1 MKVHSIRKRF
11 IFTAFANLIRSII
24 TFFTG
29 ILLARWLGVD
39 SYGNM
44 AFLLGTFLAVRQLFD
59 MGSSS
64 AFFTFMSQRAQSKRF
79 VWSFFVWL
87 SLQLFVPFIIILLL
101 FPSHWI
107 ERIWHGEQRGL
118 ILLALIAV
126 FMQHS
131 VWPAVQQ
138 ACESQRQTILSQKL
152 SVIVIIFHFVAVV
165 LLWLVGE
172 LGLHVLFVAISLEY
186 MVATYFVHRNFC
198 YTDSLELDK
207 NYQSF
212 KIVFSKYLKYCLP
225 LIPFSWVGFLYL
237 FVDRWLLQK
246 YGGPI
251 EQAYYSV
258 AALFATVSLLATSS
272 ILRIFWKEIAEA
284 SEQNNHPRS
293 RELYWKVSRI
303 LFLIG
308 AIIAGFLIPW
318 AEDILKIMLGGEYV
332 GGAISLMIMFL
343 YPVHQS
349 MGQIGGTM
357 LLATE
362 RVSIQ
367 VTTGIIFMLLSMVV
381 TYLMLAPNDAI
392 IPGLGM
398 ASEGLAIKML
408 LMQFIQV
415 NVVAF
420 IIARTWNWPFDWV
433 YQPVSLLSC
442 VGLGWLVWFVTT
454 SLIFE
459 DVSFYIE
466 IVVAGVMYL
475 LSIVVLVFCLPW
487 LAGLTRNQLI
497 LEVSMIGHGK
507 LRFTRFKPKA

>member
-1 MKVHSIRKRF
+1 MMSQVIRSRF
-11 IFTAFANLIRSII
+11 VYSAFTNLIRAII
-24 TFFTG
+24 SFFTG

-44 AFLLGTFLAVRQLFD
+44 AFLLGTFLAVRQIFD
-59 MGSSS
+59 MGSSA

-87 SLQLFVPFIIILLL
+87 SLQFFVPFAVIWLL
-101 FPSHWI
+101 FPSYWI
-107 ERIWHGEQRGL
+107 ESIWHGEQREL
-118 ILLALIAV
+118 VLLAFVAV

-131 VWPAVQQ
+131 VWPVVQR
-138 ACESQRQTILSQKL
+138 ACESQRQTILSQTVN
-152 SVIVIIFHFVAVV
+152 VIVAIFHFVAVV
-165 LLWLVGE
+165 LLWLLGE
-172 LGLHVLFVAISLEY
+172 LGLYALFIAISLEY
-186 MVATYFVHRNFC
+186 LIAAYFIHRKFS

-207 NYQSF
+207 NNKPF
-212 KIVFSKYLKYCLP
+212 KSVFSKYIKYCLP
-225 LIPFSWVGFLYL
+225 LIPYSWVGFLYL
-237 FVDRWLLQK
+237 FFDRWLLQK
-246 YGGPI
+246 YGGAV
-251 EQAYYSV
+251 EQAYYAV
-258 AALFATVSLLATSS
+258 AAQFAAVALLATSS
-272 ILRIFWKEIAEA
+272 ILLIFWKEIAEA
-284 SEQNNHPRS
+284 HEQKDHARLG
-293 RELYWKVSRI
+293 ELYRKVSRL

-308 AIIAGFLIPW
+308 AIVAGFLIPW
-318 AEDILKIMLGGEYV
+318 AEDILNLMLGEAYV
-332 GGAISLMIMFL
+332 GGAVSLMIMFL

-367 VTTGIIFMLLSMVV
+367 VTVGIIFMLLSMVV

-415 NVVAF
+415 NIVAI
-420 IIARTWNWPFDWV
+420 IIARIWDWPFDWV

-459 DVSFYIE
+459 DVSFYVE
-466 IVVAGVMYL
+466 IVVAGLMYL
-475 LSIVVLVFCLPW
+475 SSIIVLVYCLPW
-487 LAGLTRNQLI
+487 LVGFQKS
-497 LEVSMIGHGK
+497 V
-507 LRFTRFKPKA
+507 